1 MTLNREDQIIIDL
14 FREDNEPEI
23 LSTLERLTVAEW
35 DGVIRRSF
43 EHSVSPLLYWHLKKL
58 WTSVSVPADVQGRL
72 RQIYIDTVT
81 LNIRLYHELS
91 KVLGILKDNGI
102 PVIVLKGAHLGELVY
117 GDIGLRTLSDADLL
131 LKKEDLARGQ
141 KSLMKAGC
149 YLQSGQLILDLHWSI
164 DLSIADFNIDIE
176 EVWKRAQPGVIAGTE
191 VLVLSRE
198 DLLLNICLHLSSVHL
213 FQFGGLRALCDI
225 REMVNKYSDQIAW
238 EKVKELAGQWGALKA
253 VYLVLLLAKDL
264 LGARIP
270 DEIITN
276 MRPAEFELRVRA
288 WAVDQIFNETEN
300 RPVLSQNFWQL
311 LRSHSLREQVSLLRK
326 LLLPSPAF
334 ISQKY
339 PGVFRSAKSYL
350 YYPVR
355 LKRRSMPF
363 IKTLWGMLTRNKE
376 TVQFAKT
383 ECRNA
388 EMREWL
394 FQRGKCEFGR
404 GK

>member
-14 FREDNEPEI
+14 FREDNAPEI
-23 LSTLERLTVAEW
+23 LSTLERLTASDW

-43 EHSVSPLLYWHLKKL
+43 EHSVPSLLYRHLKTL
-58 WTSVSVPADVQGRL
+58 WAHVPVPADIQGRL
-72 RQIYIDTVT
+72 RQIYIDTAGE
-81 LNIRLYHELS
+81 NIRLYHELS
-91 KVLGILKDNGI
+91 KVLGIFRNNGI
-102 PVIVLKGAHLGELVY
+102 PVIVLKGAHLGEIVY
-117 GDIGLRTLSDADLL
+117 GNIGLRTLSDVDLL

-149 YLQSGQLILDLHWSI
+149 YLKSGKLMLDLHWNI
-164 DLSIADFNIDIE
+164 DLSISDFNIDIE
-176 EVWKRAQPGVIAGTE
+176 QVWKRAQPGVIAGTE
-191 VLVLSRE
+191 VLVLSPE
-198 DLLLNICLHLSSVHL
+198 YLLLNICLHLSSVHL
-213 FQFGGLRALCDI
+213 FQFNGLRALCDI

-238 EKVKELAGQWGALKA
+238 QKVKELAGQWGAIKA
-253 VYLVLLLAKDL
+253 VYLVLLLAKDF

-270 DEIITN
+270 DEIIMN

-288 WAVDQIFNETEN
+288 WAVDQIFNEREN
-300 RPVLSQNFWQL
+300 RPVLSQKFWQL